1 MASDPKVIESLD
13 ALHCEVDALRAELAA
28 TIRDLADATNAL
40 EAERELVQLLAP
52 AGPSCPV
59 EVAETRRRIKARL
72 SRERAFVVQV
82 EALVA
87 NAAKD
92 DAL

>member
-13 ALHCEVDALRAELAA
+13 ALHVEVDGLRTELAG
-28 TIRDLADATNAL
+28 TIRDLAQVTAAL

-52 AGPSCPV
+52 SGPSCPV
-59 EVAETRRRIKARL
+59 QVAETRGRIVARL
-72 SRERAFVVQV
+72 ARERAFVAQV

-87 NAAKD
+87 NAGNEAS
-92 DAL
+92 